1 MKKFEEIKFN
11 IPQLKGI
18 SAKNIEEHLKLY
30 GGYVKNSNLILEKI
44 EELSKD
50 AEKNAYMLAELQR
63 RFGFE
68 FCGMRNHE
76 YYFRSLEGGTKSL
89 DEKSSLK
96 KAIEDTWG
104 SFDNWLA
111 KFNSIALTRG
121 IGWAVLFYDQQ
132 TKTLLNAWVD
142 EHHLGNL
149 SGLSFIMGIDMWEHS
164 FMIDYLPSQ
173 KKDYISAFFENINWG
188 VTEEN
193 FKRVLD

>member
-1 MKKFEEIKFN
+1 MKKFEEMKFN
-11 IPQLKGI
+11 LPALKGI

-76 YYFRSLEGGTKSL
+76 YYFRSLEGGAKPLNEESN
-89 DEKSSLK
+89 LK
-96 KAIEDTWG
+96 RMIADTWG

-111 KFNSIALTRG
+111 RFKSIALTRG
-121 IGWAVLFYDQQ
+121 IGWAILFYDPQ
-132 TKTLLNAWVD
+132 TKLCLMR
-142 EHHLGNL
+142 G
-149 SGLSFIMGIDMWEHS
+149 
-164 FMIDYLPSQ
+164 
-173 KKDYISAFFENINWG
+173 
-188 VTEEN
+188 
-193 FKRVLD
+193 